1 MELKIKSETKNK
13 TKNENWDEISR
24 SLKEFLKKTN
34 CDVCR

>member
-1 MELKIKSETKNK
+1 MELKIKSETKNN

-24 SLKEFLKKTN
+24 SLKEFKKKTN